1 VIQPDSS
8 DARNSAAAATSS
20 GVPSRRT
27 GCWPTSSSCC
37 AAGMRSRFRSV
48 RIVSGAMQ
56 FTRTPAAPAWAPAEL
71 LRLGERELVALRRA
85 LDKLAG

>member
-1 VIQPDSS
+1 
-8 DARNSAAAATSS
+8 
-20 GVPSRRT
+20 
-27 GCWPTSSSCC
+27 
-37 AAGMRSRFRSV
+37 MRSRFRSV